1 MFDFITMCDCSNYE
15 NVFLALYNLGYPNDV
30 CGMIAD
36 FAQNITHVLGL
47 CSGAFEYVY
56 NLPIF

>member
-1 MFDFITMCDCSNYE
+1 MFDFIAMCDCSNYE

-30 CGMIAD
+30 CGI
-36 FAQNITHVLGL
+36 
-47 CSGAFEYVY
+47 GAFEYVY